1 MPLLVCSILLF
12 LWALADERNYLAGVP
27 RTGKTLGAISKAV
40 KGTPCERGCDRALLG
55 TEAGYD
61 AIELRCVYLVDS
73 VLRLHSIPFHTHISP
88 PRSPSALLIMYFV
101 HVENSFLYPWTVLY
115 SAEIGERN
123 KKYKDATRCEFPRG

>member
-61 AIELRCVYLVDS
+61 AIELSCGLCVTFALYTLPHTYIPPS
-73 VLRLHSIPFHTHISP
+73 VPE
-88 PRSPSALLIMYFV
+88 RSLNYVFRS
-101 HVENSFLYPWTVLY
+101 
-115 SAEIGERN
+115 R
-123 KKYKDATRCEFPRG
+123 